1 MTGAAHGLDSVELA
15 VISNRFE
22 AAVLA
27 MMNTLLRTSRS
38 GVINNG
44 RDFSCC
50 VVTGADELLA
60 MAESQ
65 PIHVLSGP
73 DLMAKAMK
81 EHHPEFRRGDAFL
94 NNSPYHG
101 NSHAADH
108 TILVPVIDAEGVHR
122 FTVLAK
128 AHQADCGNA
137 VPTTYSAEA
146 RDVYEEGAPIF
157 PCVRVQRDYSDV
169 EDVIRMCRMRIRVP
183 DQWWPDYLALIGA
196 ARIGERRVL
205 ALGEELG
212 WDVLEAYTRGWFDY
226 SERRMDAAIRRL
238 PAGQISVTSAHDPF
252 PGVPQGIPIT
262 VAISVRSDEG
272 ELEIDLRDNP
282 DCQPCG
288 LNLTE
293 ATARTAA
300 MLGVFNA
307 IGRDVPPNAGS
318 FRRLSILLREN
329 CAVGVP
335 RFPASCSVA
344 TTNLADRVGNA
355 VQRGL
360 AELCDGAGLAE
371 VGLSLPAAWA
381 VISGTDPRHDGRPF
395 INQLILSAVTGGPG
409 GPDADGWLT
418 LGGIGDA
425 GQPFR
430 DSVEI
435 DELAQP
441 IRILEQRIVPDTE
454 GPGRHRGAPAA
465 YVEYGPVGASMEVM
479 YASDG
484 STNPARGARGG
495 GDGARAGQYKRT
507 VDGSVVVLE
516 PYERVM
522 LADGETVISVCCSG
536 AGYGEPLERDPELVR
551 ADVAEGWITVERA
564 RDVYGVVIDELG
576 HIDADATTSL
586 RAGAPGT

>member
-1 MTGAAHGLDSVELA
+1 MTAARHRLDSVELA
-15 VISNRFE
+15 VITNRVE

-27 MMNTLLRTSRS
+27 MMNTLLRTARS

-50 VVTGADELLA
+50 VVTAGDELLA

-73 DLMAKAMK
+73 DLMAQAMK
-81 EHHPEFRRGDAFL
+81 EHHPDLQRGDAFL

-108 TILVPVIDAEGVHR
+108 TILVPVIDAEGTHR

-137 VPTTYSAEA
+137 APTTYSAEA

-157 PCVRVQRDYSDV
+157 PCVRVQHDYRDVD
-169 EDVIRMCRMRIRVP
+169 DVIRMCRMRIRVP
-183 DQWWPDYLALIGA
+183 DQWWADYLALIGA

-212 WDVLEAYTRGWFDY
+212 WDVLDAYTRGWFDY
-226 SERRMDAAIRRL
+226 SERRMEAAIRRL
-238 PAGQISVTSAHDPF
+238 PAGETTVATAHDPF
-252 PGVPQGIPIT
+252 PGVPDGIPIT
-262 VAISVRSDEG
+262 VGLRVRSDEG
-272 ELEIDLRDNP
+272 MLEVDLRDNP

-293 ATARTAA
+293 STARTAA
-300 MLGVFNA
+300 MLGIFNS
-307 IGRDVPPNAGS
+307 IGRDVPSNAGS

-329 CAVGVP
+329 CVVGVP
-335 RFPASCSVA
+335 RHPASCSVA
-344 TTNLADRVGNA
+344 TTNLADRVANA

-360 AELCDGAGLAE
+360 AELCPGFGLAE
-371 VGLSLPAAWA
+371 VGLSLPAAWG
-381 VISGTDPRHDGRPF
+381 VISGTDPRHSGRPF
-395 INQLILSAVTGGPG
+395 INQLILSGVTGGSG

-430 DSVEI
+430 DSVEL

-441 IRILEQRIVPDTE
+441 IRIVEQHIVADSE

-465 YVEYGPVGASMEVM
+465 YVEYGPIGTSLEVM

-484 STNPARGARGG
+484 SCNPARGARGG
-495 GDGARAGQYKRT
+495 GDGAPAAQFKRT
-507 VDGSVVVLE
+507 VDRMLVELA
-516 PYERVM
+516 PYERVV
-522 LADGETVISVCCSG
+522 LAPGETVVSICCSG
-536 AGYGEPLERDPELVR
+536 GGYGDPLERDPELVR
-551 ADVAEGWITVERA
+551 ADVAEGWISSERA
-564 RDVYGVVIDELG
+564 RKVYGVVID
-576 HIDADATTSL
+576 ADGDVDPAATRAL
-586 RAGAPGT
+586 RVAASTA

>member
-1 MTGAAHGLDSVELA
+1 MTRAAHDLDSVELA

-50 VVTGADELLA
+50 VITGADELLA

-81 EHHPEFRRGDAFL
+81 EHHPELRRGDAFL

-108 TILVPVIDAEGVHR
+108 TILVPVIDADGIHR

-137 VPTTYSAEA
+137 VPTTYAAEA

-183 DQWWPDYLALIGA
+183 DQWWADYLALIGA

-238 PAGQISVTSAHDPF
+238 PASEIAISTAHDPF
-252 PGVPQGIPIT
+252 PGRARRDPDHGGDQGAERRGPARDRPARQPRLPAVRPQPHRVDGANGRDARRVQRDRPRRAAERGQLPPA
-262 VAISVRSDEG
+262 VGPGAG
-272 ELEIDLRDNP
+272 ELRGRRAALPRELLGGDDQPRRPGRERRPARARRVVRRSRAGRGRAEPSGGLGRDQRHRP
-282 DCQPCG
+282 APR
-288 LNLTE
+288 
-293 ATARTAA
+293 RTAVHQPA
-300 MLGVFNA
+300 DPVRGN
-307 IGRDVPPNAGS
+307 
-318 FRRLSILLREN
+318 RRLGRPRCRRLAHARRHRRRRT
-329 CAVGVP
+329 AVP
-335 RFPASCSVA
+335 RQRR
-344 TTNLADRVGNA
+344 DR
-355 VQRGL
+355 
-360 AELCDGAGLAE
+360 
-371 VGLSLPAAWA
+371 
-381 VISGTDPRHDGRPF
+381 
-395 INQLILSAVTGGPG
+395 
-409 GPDADGWLT
+409 
-418 LGGIGDA
+418 
-425 GQPFR
+425 
-430 DSVEI
+430 
-435 DELAQP
+435 
-441 IRILEQRIVPDTE
+441 
-454 GPGRHRGAPAA
+454 
-465 YVEYGPVGASMEVM
+465 
-479 YASDG
+479 
-484 STNPARGARGG
+484 
-495 GDGARAGQYKRT
+495 
-507 VDGSVVVLE
+507 
-516 PYERVM
+516 
-522 LADGETVISVCCSG
+522 
-536 AGYGEPLERDPELVR
+536 
-551 ADVAEGWITVERA
+551 
-564 RDVYGVVIDELG
+564 
-576 HIDADATTSL
+576 
-586 RAGAPGT
+586 RAGAADPDPRAADRPRQRGRRGATGARPPRTWSTDRSAPRWR

>member
-1 MTGAAHGLDSVELA
+1 VTRAAHGLDSVELA

-73 DLMAKAMK
+73 DLMAGAMK
-81 EHHPEFRRGDAFL
+81 HHHPVLERGDAFL

-108 TILVPVIDAEGVHR
+108 TILVPVIDADGIHR

-137 VPTTYSAEA
+137 LPTTYSAEA

-157 PCVRVQRDYSDV
+157 PCVRVQRDYRDV

-183 DQWWPDYLALIGA
+183 DQWWADYLALIGA

-238 PAGQISVTSAHDPF
+238 PAGEMAVRTAHDPF
-252 PGVPQGIPIT
+252 PGVPEGIPIT
-262 VAISVRSDEG
+262 VAIKVEADDGR
-272 ELEIDLRDNP
+272 LEVDLRDNP

-293 ATARTAA
+293 STARTAA

-307 IGRDVPPNAGS
+307 IGRDVPSNAGS
-318 FRRLSILLREN
+318 FRRLSVLLREN
-329 CAVGVP
+329 CVVGVP

-344 TTNLADRVGNA
+344 TTNLADRVANA

-371 VGLSLPAAWA
+371 VGLSLPAAWG
-381 VISGTDPRHDGRPF
+381 VISGADPRHDGRPF
-395 INQLILSAVTGGPG
+395 INQLILSGVTGGSG

-435 DELAQP
+435 DEMAQP
-441 IRILEQRIVPDTE
+441 IRILEQRIVPDSE

-465 YVEYGPVGASMEVM
+465 YVEYGPVGTSMEVM

-484 STNPARGARGG
+484 SVNPARGARGG
-495 GDGARAGQYKRT
+495 GDGAPARQLRRAA
-507 VDGSVVVLE
+507 DGSLGTLE

-522 LADGETVISVCCSG
+522 LADGETVVSVCCSG
-536 AGYGEPLERDPELVR
+536 GGYGEPLERDPELVR
-551 ADVAEGWITVERA
+551 ADVAEGWVSRDRA
-564 RDVYGVVIDELG
+564 TAVYGVVFDELG
-576 HIDADATTSL
+576 QVDREAT
-586 RAGAPGT
+586 RAARAAAAGR